1 MQTLWGVYYIVQRN
15 FIRKW
20 VQSFTRLRKLKLI
33 GWPSLA
39 SEEIAEWISK
49 LTSLETL
56 KLVSISDDSK
66 LASSITLCTTLKQT
80 NFVSVTTMLLGSSS
94 PPSMVSPD
102 LVLFIIHAL
111 VHIIFRVAVSGKK
124 KVRPWIRRL
133 VWSAYT
139 AADSIATFAL
149 GILSSNITEIFDD
162 NRARS
167 LDSNVELT
175 TFWAQFL
182 LLHLGGAD
190 SITAYAL
197 EDNALWMRHLL
208 GLVTQ
213 TCGIVYISP

>member
-66 LASSITLCTTLKQT
+66 LASSITLCTTLK
-80 NFVSVTTMLLGSSS
+80 
-94 PPSMVSPD
+94 
-102 LVLFIIHAL
+102 
-111 VHIIFRVAVSGKK
+111 VHHKLQKLYLKK

-162 NRARS
+162 NRARY